1 MATVTL
7 VDLTHLSCPEYD
19 FCLEKRISTFCARTS
34 NGSQERVFIIIDQHA
49 EKAVGTDCFPRTAIL
64 EMFVGLSGNS
74 PQVLCKSS
82 LSASLY
88 SFKQAIDKEDIS
100 DIKIFTSSHGRDLF
114 RLYQELLFTSAF
126 NFEYIIMFDDL
137 SCPLDDLTVS
147 STDVQHEV
155 TTFLQHLPA
164 VKGDI
169 TILRSSIISDCF
181 AHGFTTRTGGISY
194 ISTLSSLNLFCN
206 PRRKDSRAAVAENLR
221 RLGLQAGFRPHQF
234 NLIKCNHASDVW
246 VMGKPAPDSYDGL
259 VTNQVGVV
267 IAAPGADCMP
277 LLFTD
282 PVAKVIGVAHAG
294 WRGTLMGIAMATVKA
309 MVSEFGSRTA
319 DIVCV
324 IGPSVGPCCFTLE
337 QDSAREFH
345 AIHPDC
351 VRHKDSPSPY
361 VDIRLTTRILLERGG
376 IKPEHIQDI
385 RLPNKTDSMLCT
397 SCQPELF
404 FSHVRDGINFGTQ
417 IGFVWI
423 KESHDMNKS
432 DH

>member
-1 MATVTL
+1 MIRAEMAAVTL
-7 VDLTHLSCPEYD
+7 VDLTHVRCSQYD
-19 FCLEKRISTFCARTS
+19 ICVKKRISEFCALTA
-34 NGSQERVFIIIDQHA
+34 NGSQEPVFIIADP
-49 EKAVGTDCFPRTAIL
+49 ESSVGTDRFPRSSIL
-64 EMFVGLSGNS
+64 EMFIGFSNS

-100 DIKIFTSSHGRDLF
+100 NVKIMTSSHGRGVF
-114 RLYQELLFTSAF
+114 QVYQELLFTSAY
-126 NFEYIIMFDDL
+126 NFEYTIMFDNLSCD
-137 SCPLDDLTVS
+137 SCPLSNCTAI
-147 STDVQHEV
+147 STEAADAKHELG
-155 TTFLQHLPA
+155 TFLQHLPA

-169 TILRSSIISDCF
+169 TVLKSSLISDCF
-181 AHGFTTRTGGISY
+181 GHGFTTRTGGISY

-206 PRRKDSRAAVAENLR
+206 PRRKDSRAVVAENIR
-221 RLGLQAGFRPHQF
+221 RLGLRAGFHPHQF

-246 VMGKPAPDSYDGL
+246 VMGKPAPDSYDGT

-282 PVAKVIGVAHAG
+282 PVKKVTGVAHAG
-294 WRGTLMGIAMATVKA
+294 WKGTLMGIAMATVKA
-309 MVSEFGSRTA
+309 MVSEFGSRPA

-337 QDSAREFH
+337 QDSAREFQ

-351 VRHKDSPSPY
+351 VRNMDSSRPY
-361 VDIRLTTRILLERGG
+361 VDIRLATRILLERGG
-376 IKPEHIQDI
+376 IKPEHIEDI
-385 RLPNKTDSMLCT
+385 RIPDQSDSTLCT
-397 SCQPELF
+397 SCLPELF
-404 FSHVRDGINFGTQ
+404 FSHVRDGLDFGTQ

-423 KESHDMNKS
+423 K
-432 DH
+432 